1 MDSSNLA
8 WAIVHS
14 PPIPLILNR
23 GLIPLIIALSPPFL
37 LLHSYNTHH
46 TSIPSPSTHSNTLH
60 HCVQFD
66 SISSFYIPIL
76 FTFTLSIPSITSYHT
91 LYSRNTH
98 NTSYLM
104 TPSYSIHSHCGHDEP
119 SIRAICD
126 SISLYRTIQPSVEN
140 EKNGGRMNNSSRE
153 VRWIHLEYRI
163 SYFLLYTDCIS

>member
-8 WAIVHS
+8 WAIVQS

-23 GLIPLIIALSPPFL
+23 GLIPLIIALSPSFIL
-37 LLHSYNTHH
+37 IHSYNTRH
-46 TSIPSPSTHSNTLH
+46 TSIPSLSTHSNTLH
-60 HCVQFD
+60 HCVQVD
-66 SISSFYIPIL
+66 SISSFYTPIL
-76 FTFTLSIPSITSYHT
+76 FTNSLILPSINSYYT

-98 NTSYLM
+98 NTLYLI
-104 TPSYSIHSHCGHDEP
+104 TPSYSIHSHCGCDEP

-140 EKNGGRMNNSSRE
+140 ERNWRRLNNSSRE